1 MFSIGTLSLRCAAAE
16 ALSSHCFCSHSLS
29 FSLSLTR
36 CSSIPLEFRV
46 LYIRVNLQCDEN
58 TFDAN
63 ICVWG
68 DAVACTRTKKCTFHV
83 YQIVCML
90 NRNVVFFSHTLFIW
104 KFICIAVS
112 PWIFF
117 SYLVSLNHGIQLFT
131 IHLEKLINKPVVVG
145 GVITYHRQ
153 VDKPQKNI
161 Y

>member
-68 DAVACTRTKKCTFHV
+68 DAVAGTRTKKCTFHV

-90 NRNVVFFSHTLFIW
+90 NRNVFFLSHSFYLKIHLYRGFTPDFFSH
-104 KFICIAVS
+104 
-112 PWIFF
+112 
-117 SYLVSLNHGIQLFT
+117 LVSLNHGIQLFT